1 MIRERTQ
8 RLARNELREA
18 ASAKGWSLSN
28 LAYRWGVTVRHL
40 SRVFTAD
47 EIEQRWVDAVNG
59 LPVLTRAEARFMK
72 ISRLS
77 QQKAR
82 PDLEVHPGA
91 VGSFEDE
98 PTEETVSGETLYS
111 FLCPGAIL
119 IATESR
125 GEIEEG
131 EEWVVAEVKKLFA
144 GGCMVAVRRW
154 EGDDLVWFE
163 SEEDLW
169 SCMVET
175 GREEGA

>member
-1 MIRERTQ
+1 
-8 RLARNELREA
+8 
-18 ASAKGWSLSN
+18 
-28 LAYRWGVTVRHL
+28 
-40 SRVFTAD
+40 
-47 EIEQRWVDAVNG
+47 
-59 LPVLTRAEARFMK
+59 MK

-82 PDLEVHPGA
+82 PDLEVPPGA

-111 FLCPGAIL
+111 FLCPGEIL

-131 EEWVVAEVKKLFA
+131 EEWVVAEVKKLFT